1 MEWVYLDNKIV
12 SQSKGLIPG
21 FDEGF
26 LVGQGLFETMRCYE
40 GKIFSLE
47 RHLRRLIK
55 SCPVLDIE
63 APSRER
69 LEKAV
74 LSVIQRNHLTNASL
88 RLNVSKKKE
97 GSCVFVFA
105 RRLSLPSLAQYKKG
119 FSVALYEDERIGLS
133 ILNGVKSLNHYFYSR
148 LSHRARREG
157 YDEALFLNCRGEVVE
172 GSRTNIFLVKGH
184 KISTPGFSCGC
195 LPGVTRAIVIELLK
209 RLKIPVTERKVFPQ
223 ELIRQDELFM
233 TNSLIEV
240 MPVTRLEKQPV
251 GTGRA
256 GRVTKEIMA
265 AYKKEV
271 EKECFLR

>member
-47 RHLRRLIK
+47 RHLRSLIK

-97 GSCVFVFA
+97 GSRVFVFA
-105 RRLSLPSLAQYKKG
+105 RSSVISDNRTGLNSSNSTPSG
-119 FSVALYEDERIGLS
+119 IGIPTPS
-133 ILNGVKSLNHYFYSR
+133 P
-148 LSHRARREG
+148 RAR
-157 YDEALFLNCRGEVVE
+157 
-172 GSRTNIFLVKGH
+172 S
-184 KISTPGFSCGC
+184 
-195 LPGVTRAIVIELLK
+195 
-209 RLKIPVTERKVFPQ
+209 
-223 ELIRQDELFM
+223 
-233 TNSLIEV
+233 SLEWS
-240 MPVTRLEKQPV
+240 L
-251 GTGRA
+251 
-256 GRVTKEIMA
+256 
-265 AYKKEV
+265 
-271 EKECFLR
+271 